1 MIGFYNYTIILT
13 YLGFSTGI
21 LGIFMA
27 LDGNIFYSILCLLF
41 CGLFDMFD
49 GKIARTKK
57 RNKEE
62 INFGIQIDSLSDLV
76 CFGILPIFIGYSIGL
91 NKYYHFI
98 FLILYSLCALIRLS
112 YFNVLEIVRQDKEN
126 TTLKYY
132 TGLPVTSVALIFP
145 LIYVLKDIQGS
156 YFQLTYLLSIIL
168 ISFLFISKIKIKK
181 PSLKVML
188 IFILLGLIELT
199 LCLI

>member
-188 IFILLGLIELT
+188 NFILLGLIELT